1 MTSILRE
8 RTGPR
13 EATRRR
19 RVLVLILPD
28 VHLQDLAG
36 PVQVLDE
43 ASAHSAGYELLHCST
58 SSRVRSAQ
66 GLVMS
71 ELLPLPEPRPD
82 DLVLVP
88 GVAEHAL
95 DRLQCPRDWLR
106 RATTAGATVAS
117 VCSGAF
123 VLAAAGLLDG
133 RRCTTHWV
141 LVDRLRRQYPRVTVL
156 DGLLFVAD
164 GNVVTSAG
172 MASGIDMALALVE
185 EHHGPRVTARVAR
198 EMVVYI
204 RRNGDE
210 QQQSVYLDHR
220 THLHPGV
227 HRVQDFIVAHSDRKV
242 TLGQLARI
250 AAMSPRNL
258 SRVFHRAAGVTPK
271 QFATQVRIQVA
282 RDLLHDPQRSVS
294 SIAESCGF
302 EDARQLRRLWRRS
315 FGLSVAAY
323 RARAVAARPRAFEEE
338 G

>member
-1 MTSILRE
+1 MSSISRE
-8 RTGPR
+8 ELGARRAAG
-13 EATRRR
+13 RR
-19 RVLVLILPD
+19 RVLVLVLPD

-43 ASAHSAGYELLHCST
+43 ANAYSPGYQLVYCGT

-71 ELLPLPEPRPD
+71 ELQPLPEPRAD
-82 DLVLVP
+82 DLILVT
-88 GVAEHAL
+88 GVAVRAL
-95 DRLQCPRDWLR
+95 DRLECPGDWLR
-106 RATTAGATVAS
+106 SAAAVGATVAS

-123 VLAAAGLLDG
+123 LLAAAGLLDG
-133 RRCTTHWV
+133 RRCTTHWM
-141 LVDRLRRQYPRVTVL
+141 LVDRLRRQFPRATVL
-156 DGLLFVAD
+156 DGRLFVAD
-164 GNVVTSAG
+164 GKVVTSAG
-172 MASGIDMALALVE
+172 ISSGIDMALALVE
-185 EHHGPRVTARVAR
+185 EHHGPLVTARVAR
-198 EMVVYI
+198 AMVIYL

-227 HRVQDFIVAHSDRKV
+227 HRVQDFIVAHSDRKM

-271 QFATQVRIQVA
+271 QFATQVKIQVA

-294 SIAESCGF
+294 SIASSCGF
-302 EDARQLRRLWRRS
+302 DDARQLRRLWRRS
-315 FGLSVAAY
+315 FGLSIAAY
-323 RARAVAARPRAFEEE
+323 RARATNVRSATLES
-338 G
+338 

>member
-1 MTSILRE
+1 M
-8 RTGPR
+8 
-13 EATRRR
+13 
-19 RVLVLILPD
+19 LVLLLPD

-43 ASAHSAGYELLHCST
+43 ASAHSAGYRFVYCS
-58 SSRVRSAQ
+58 SSTRIRSAQ
-66 GLVMS
+66 GLVLS
-71 ELLPLPEPRPD
+71 DLVPLPEPRPG

-88 GVAEHAL
+88 GVAERAL
-95 DRLQCPRDWLR
+95 DCLQCPRDWLR
-106 RATTAGATVAS
+106 RAATAGATMAS

-123 VLAAAGLLDG
+123 PLAVAGLLDG
-133 RRCTTHWV
+133 RKCTTHWV
-141 LVDRLRRQYPRVTVL
+141 LVDRLRREFPRATVL
-156 DGLLFVAD
+156 DGRLFVAD
-164 GNVVTSAG
+164 GNVLTSAG
-172 MASGIDMALALVE
+172 MSSGIDMALALVE
-185 EHHGPRVTARVAR
+185 EQHGPLVTARVAR
-198 EMVVYI
+198 EMVVYL

-242 TLGQLARI
+242 TLGQLARL

-258 SRVFHRAAGVTPK
+258 SRVFLRAAGVTPK

-294 SIAESCGF
+294 SIASSCGF
-302 EDARQLRRLWRRS
+302 QDARQLRRLWQRS
-315 FGLSVAAY
+315 FGLSIAAY
-323 RARAVAARPRAFEEE
+323 RTRGLATRPRALEEE